1 MNLSREREIISDPYR
16 LFKISMI
23 CTCKEEDMSA
33 DDYRVPPEKLR
44 WVCDP
49 EQFDFNSTADIPE
62 LEGAIG
68 QKRAL
73 KSIDFGLGMQM
84 NGFNLFLAGE
94 PGTGRSSTIK
104 NLLKIR
110 AKTEPPPHDWCYVF
124 NFKTPDK
131 PISLSLPAGKGSEL
145 AVDMKELLEAVR
157 SVIPKALD
165 SKEYETNKT
174 AIVEE
179 YQAQNGALFS
189 RLEKEA
195 EEKGFAL
202 QRTVSGLV
210 VVPQKEDRNYTQE
223 EYDAL
228 NDEEKHKLDEA
239 GKELTEKLNDV
250 MRQVRENEKTTK
262 EMLSSLDRNLGLA
275 AVGHHIEPLKAKY
288 AAFPKVTEYL
298 EAVQEDILLNL
309 EDFKD
314 HSTQQPSPIPG
325 IRFPHQEPSF
335 ERYAVNVLVDNK
347 DTDGAPVVFEP
358 NPTYNNLFGRIEHV
372 MQMGGVATTNF
383 TLVKPGALHRANG
396 GYLIVDAREVLINP
410 FSWDSLK
417 RCIKN
422 CEIKIEDVLE
432 QYRFMSVASLKPE
445 PVPLQAKIIMIGAPW
460 IYYLLFHL
468 EPDYR
473 KLFKVKAD
481 FDSRVQRTPEIMKE
495 YALFVATHCKNE
507 NLLPFDRSGVAALL
521 EFSSRI
527 VEDQGKLS
535 SQFME
540 ISDLIREASYW
551 ADKEKSPI
559 VTRQFV
565 MRAIEEEI
573 YRNNRIEERIQE
585 MIDEGT
591 IMVDTSGSEVGQI
604 NGLSVMSL
612 GDYMFGR
619 PSRLTVRVYTGRGG
633 MVNIEREV
641 KLSGPIHDKGVLI
654 LTGYLGGKYAHDKP
668 LSFSASICF
677 EQSYEGVEGDSA
689 SSTELYALLSAL
701 SGVPIKQ
708 GIAVTGS
715 VNQLGKVQP
724 IGGVNYKIEGFYAVC
739 KSKGLTGEQGVM
751 IPETNVRHLMLK
763 EEVVEAVKT
772 GKFHIWSVSTIE
784 QGIEILT
791 GIPAGE
797 RSEDGGYPKGT
808 INYLVDK
815 RLHEFGESM
824 KKFTAS
830 HEKEEKKGA
839 ESNPTEKSKASRKRI
854 K

>member
-1 MNLSREREIISDPYR
+1 KPTS
-16 LFKISMI
+16 
-23 CTCKEEDMSA
+23 
-33 DDYRVPPEKLR
+33 
-44 WVCDP
+44 
-49 EQFDFNSTADIPE
+49 
-62 LEGAIG
+62 
-68 QKRAL
+68 
-73 KSIDFGLGMQM
+73 
-84 NGFNLFLAGE
+84 LA
-94 PGTGRSSTIK
+94 
-104 NLLKIR
+104 
-110 AKTEPPPHDWCYVF
+110 
-124 NFKTPDK
+124 
-131 PISLSLPAGKGSEL
+131 LPAGKGSEL
-145 AVDMKELLEAVR
+145 AADMKELLDAVR

-189 RLEKEA
+189 KLEKES
-195 EEKGFAL
+195 EDKGFAL

-210 VVPQKEDRNYTQE
+210 VVPQKEGRNFTQE

-228 NDEEKHKLDEA
+228 KDEEKHKLDEA

-262 EMLSSLDRNLGLA
+262 DMLSTLDRNLGLA
-275 AVGHHIEPLKAKY
+275 AVGHHIDPLKEKY
-288 AAFPKVTEYL
+288 ADFPKVTEYL

-325 IRFPHQEPSF
+325 MRLPHQEPSF
-335 ERYAVNVLVDNK
+335 ERYAVNILVDNK
-347 DTDGAPVVFEP
+347 DTEGAPVIFEP
-358 NPTYNNLFGRIEHV
+358 NPTYSNLFGRIEHV
-372 MQMGGVATTNF
+372 MQMGGMATTNF

-460 IYYLLFHL
+460 IYYLLFHM

-481 FDSRVQRTPEIMKE
+481 FDSRVTRTPEIMKE

-507 NLLPFDRSGVAALL
+507 KLLPFDRSGVAALL

-527 VEDQGKLS
+527 VEDQAKLS

-565 MRAIEEEI
+565 TRAIEEEI

-591 IMVDTSGSEVGQI
+591 IMVDTEGQEVGQI
-604 NGLSVMSL
+604 NGLSVISL

-619 PSRLTVRVYTGRGG
+619 PSRVTVRVYTGRGG

-654 LTGYLGGKYAHDKP
+654 LTGYLGGRYAHDKP

-689 SSTELYALLSAL
+689 SSTELYAILSAL
-701 SGVPIKQ
+701 SGVPLKQ

-739 KSKGLTGEQGVM
+739 KAKGLTGEQGVL
-751 IPETNVRHLMLK
+751 IPATNVRHLMLK
-763 EEVVEAVKT
+763 EEVVDAVRA
-772 GKFHIWSVSTIE
+772 GRFHIWSVTTID
-784 QGIEILT
+784 QGIEVLS

-797 RSEDGGYPKGT
+797 RGADGSYPEGT
-808 INYLVDK
+808 INFLVDK
-815 RLHEFGESM
+815 RLAEFGESM
-824 KKFTAS
+824 KKFSAT
-830 HEKEEKKGA
+830 HEKEEKKEA
-839 ESNPTEKSKASRKRI
+839 EAHPAEKNISSRKKSKEKS
-854 K
+854 